1 MAQGVLVMR
10 THVVSFL
17 VPGFAAVIFGCGLA
31 VAQQAPAT
39 GADKWYSVATS
50 DSEEAFVNTNS
61 ITQVGA
67 TIQVKVKENFTSPR
81 AAAKAGKTFLSTRTL
96 YRVDCSSR
104 KIAMAKNEAFSGTD
118 LQGEVVQKASRN
130 DRNLI
135 WMDAPPASV
144 FFEIVTYT
152 CRHPPQPASAG

>member
-1 MAQGVLVMR
+1 MR
-10 THVVSFL
+10 TQVVSCL
-17 VPGFAAVIFGCGLA
+17 VLGVAPVIFVCGIA
-31 VAQQAPAT
+31 VAQQAPAA

-50 DSEEAFVNTNS
+50 DSEVAFVNTNS
-61 ITQVGA
+61 IKQVGT
-67 TIQVKVKENFTSPR
+67 TIEVKVKENFTAPR
-81 AAAKAGKTFLSTRTL
+81 PAAKAGKTFLSARTL
-96 YRVDCSSR
+96 YRVDCASR
-104 KIAMAKNEAFSGTD
+104 KIAMSKTEAFSGSD
-118 LQGEVVQKASRN
+118 LQGDVVQKASRN

>member
-1 MAQGVLVMR
+1 MR
-10 THVVSFL
+10 THVVSSL
-17 VPGFAAVIFGCGLA
+17 VLGVAPVIFVCGMA
-31 VAQQAPAT
+31 VAKQAPAA

-50 DSEEAFVNTNS
+50 DSEVAFVNTNS
-61 ITQVGA
+61 IKQVG
-67 TIQVKVKENFTSPR
+67 TTVEVKVKENFTAPR
-81 AAAKAGKTFLSTRTL
+81 PAAKAGKSFLSMRTL
-96 YRVDCSSR
+96 YRVDCASR
-104 KIAMAKNEAFSGTD
+104 KIAMSKNEAFSGSD
-118 LQGEVVQKASRN
+118 LQGDVVQKASRN